1 METTPGH
8 LGSAITREWHGF
20 PPQCSDLKHTMAPKR
35 LPEGSNWL
43 QESQVGKM
51 WSLHMIFL
59 GENSFT
65 NGYRWRG
72 NAKSTANDAH
82 GDFNGQIDNHQWE
95 NYGKLWGQSS
105 SIIYKCKISMENYG
119 RTIGNYGTIT
129 FFNGDL
135 QAVAA
140 VARLL
145 VESRTS
151 GIANNSLQKGLPL
164 PKLQGCR
171 TFTRCPNED
180 RKTNIYHKHLEMFVS
195 FFWGG
200 VEFDR
205 FRRNEENEESW
216 HHSIESCDIVRYRAI
231 SCDIVAS
238 SNREFWI
245 CWHIWHPIDAG
256 KHQHTHAI
264 PTISMSWKIG
274 KRPTKL
280 LQYCPGW

>member
-1 METTPGH
+1 
-8 LGSAITREWHGF
+8 
-20 PPQCSDLKHTMAPKR
+20 
-35 LPEGSNWL
+35 
-43 QESQVGKM
+43 
-51 WSLHMIFL
+51 
-59 GENSFT
+59 
-65 NGYRWRG
+65 
-72 NAKSTANDAH
+72 
-82 GDFNGQIDNHQWE
+82 
-95 NYGKLWGQSS
+95 
-105 SIIYKCKISMENYG
+105 MENYG

-151 GIANNSLQKGLPL
+151 GIANNKVSRRA
-164 PKLQGCR
+164 CH
-171 TFTRCPNED
+171 CPNCRVVGRSPGAQMKIE
-180 RKTNIYHKHLEMFVS
+180 KQIYITNIWRCLCL

-238 SNREFWI
+238 SNREF
-245 CWHIWHPIDAG
+245 
-256 KHQHTHAI
+256 
-264 PTISMSWKIG
+264 
-274 KRPTKL
+274 
-280 LQYCPGW
+280 

>member
-151 GIANNSLQKGLPL
+151 GIANNKVSRRA
-164 PKLQGCR
+164 CH
-171 TFTRCPNED
+171 CPNCRVVGRSPGAQMKIE
-180 RKTNIYHKHLEMFVS
+180 KQIYITNIWRCLCL
-195 FFWGG
+195 FFGG
-200 VEFDR
+200 
-205 FRRNEENEESW
+205 
-216 HHSIESCDIVRYRAI
+216 
-231 SCDIVAS
+231 
-238 SNREFWI
+238 
-245 CWHIWHPIDAG
+245 CWVW
-256 KHQHTHAI
+256 
-264 PTISMSWKIG
+264 
-274 KRPTKL
+274 
-280 LQYCPGW
+280 